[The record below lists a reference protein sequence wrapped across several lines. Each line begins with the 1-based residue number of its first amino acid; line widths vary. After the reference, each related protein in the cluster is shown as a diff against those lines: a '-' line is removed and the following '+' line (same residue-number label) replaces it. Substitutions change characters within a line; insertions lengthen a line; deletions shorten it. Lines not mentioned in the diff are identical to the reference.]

1 MTTFADQPEALYCQ
15 PFQLVAESN
24 MPLHLRNRLLESE
37 KYRKVTKSQE
47 EKQRDTIE
55 AATRRDENIA
65 RKVMAAIET
74 REKFFEPK
82 ELRFARRQYEKEQR
96 LQAKL
101 ERAAAK
107 RQELE

>member
-1 MTTFADQPEALYCQ
+1 
-15 PFQLVAESN
+15 
-24 MPLHLRNRLLESE
+24 
-37 KYRKVTKSQE
+37 
-47 EKQRDTIE
+47 
-55 AATRRDENIA
+55 
-65 RKVMAAIET
+65 MAAIET

-82 ELRFARRQYEKEQR
+82 ELRFAKRQYEKEQR